1 MLPIEHV
8 IGLSTALF
16 IIGAVGALTR
26 RNLIA
31 MLMSIELM
39 LNAVNL
45 AFVGF
50 NRLWASSGGVSTL
63 DGHVFVLLVMT
74 VAAAQL
80 AVGLG
85 LVIALVRNRDSLNVE
100 DMSVLKW

>member
-8 IGLSTALF
+8 IGLSTVLF
-16 IIGAVGALTR
+16 VIGALGVLTR

-31 MLMSIELM
+31 ILMSIELM

-50 NRLWASSGGVSTL
+50 NRIWASSGGASAL
-63 DGHVFVLLVMT
+63 DGHVFVLLVTT

-85 LVIALVRNRDSLNVE
+85 MVIALVRNRDSMNVD

>member
-8 IGLSTALF
+8 IGLSAILF
-16 IIGAVGALTR
+16 VIGIIGVATR
-26 RNLIA
+26 RNLIVV
-31 MLMSIELM
+31 LMSIELM

-50 NRLWASSGGVSTL
+50 NRLWPGTAAAPAL
-63 DGHVFVLLVMT
+63 DGQIFVLMVIT
-74 VAAAQL
+74 VAAAEV

-85 LVIALVRNRDSLNVE
+85 IVISLFRNRDSVDLEEV
-100 DMSVLKW
+100 SLLKW

>member
-1 MLPIEHV
+1 MVPLEHV
-8 IGLSTALF
+8 IGLSALLF
-16 IIGAVGALTR
+16 AVGAVGALAR

-31 MLMSIELM
+31 ILMSIELM

-50 NRLWASSGGVSTL
+50 NRLWAERGGESVL
-63 DGHVFVLLVMT
+63 DGHVFVLMIIT
-74 VAAAQL
+74 VAAAEV

-85 LVIALVRNRDSLNVE
+85 LVIALVRNRDSLNIE
-100 DMSVLKW
+100 DVSLLRW

>member
-8 IGLSTALF
+8 IGLSTVLF
-16 IIGAVGALTR
+16 TIGMVGVLTR
-26 RNLIA
+26 RNLIVI
-31 MLMSIELM
+31 LMSIELM
-39 LNAVNL
+39 LNAANL

-50 NRLWASSGGVSTL
+50 NRIWAASPEGSAL
-63 DGHVFVLLVMT
+63 DGQIFVLIVVT
-74 VAAAQL
+74 VAAAEM

-85 LVIALVRNRDSLNVE
+85 MLIALVRNRDSMNIE

>member
-16 IIGAVGALTR
+16 VIGAVGALTR
-26 RNLIA
+26 RNLILI
-31 MLMSIELM
+31 LMSIELM
-39 LNAVNL
+39 LGAVNL
-45 AFVGF
+45 AFIGF
-50 NRLWASSGGVSTL
+50 NRIWAASGEASAV
-63 DGHVFVLLVMT
+63 DGHVFVLMVTT
-74 VAAAQL
+74 VAAAQI

-85 LVIALVRNRDSLNVE
+85 MLIALVRNRDSLNVE